1 MKRPRIG
8 VNFYKVVV
16 GVGFSLLWAKV
27 MYLAWP
33 NPSYVTFIWFYLII
47 GSVLL
52 KWVFFGAIDR
62 IHLKIR
68 LGAAQKEL
76 EESGMRVEESGR
88 VRHQEA
94 IQQVSLEKINKA
106 AFDERLNQLLQEV
119 SAFGGMVERAIERSI
134 ESITKR
140 DIRLATEVI
149 AGDNK
154 LDQRR
159 FVIEGDCMQLIASGH
174 ATDSDLR
181 AIVAVLGIA
190 TELER
195 MGDYAKGI
203 ANITLMMGEEPSLE
217 LPMEIPQMAQKGI
230 EMLRGSLESLAAGD
244 VERAKRICRKDDE
257 VDGLYDQA
265 FRELLL
271 FIIAHPEAVTQ
282 ATRMI
287 WVAHNLERFADRV
300 TNICEQ
306 VVLSVTG
313 QLVDIGVS
321 EY

>member
-8 VNFYKVVV
+8 VNFYKVIV

-62 IHLKIR
+62 IYLKIR

-76 EESGMRVEESGR
+76 DESGMRVEESGR
-88 VRHQEA
+88 VSQQELG
-94 IQQVSLEKINKA
+94 QQVSLEKIDKA
-106 AFDERLNQLLQEV
+106 AFDEKLKQLQQEV
-119 SAFGGMVERAIERSI
+119 SAFGSMVERAMERSI

-140 DIRLATEVI
+140 DIRLAADVI
-149 AGDNK
+149 AEDNR

-159 FVIEGDCMQLIASGH
+159 FMIEGGCIQLIASGH
-174 ATDSDLR
+174 ATDSELR
-181 AIVAVLGIA
+181 TIVAVLGIA

-217 LPMEIPQMAQKGI
+217 LPVEIPKMVQKGI
-230 EMLRGSLESLAAGD
+230 EMLRGSLESFAAGD
-244 VERAKRICRKDDE
+244 VERAKRICHEDDE

-287 WVAHNLERFADRV
+287 WAAHNLERFADRV

-313 QLVDIGVS
+313 QLVDIGAS

>member
-8 VNFYKVVV
+8 VNFYKVIV

-33 NPSYVTFIWFYLII
+33 NPSYVTFIWFYLAI

-62 IHLKIR
+62 IHLKLR
-68 LGAAQKEL
+68 LVAAQREL
-76 EESGMRVEESGR
+76 DESGMRVEESGR
-88 VRHQEA
+88 VSHQEA
-94 IQQVSLEKINKA
+94 GQQVSLEKIDMAVFN
-106 AFDERLNQLLQEV
+106 ERLNQLLEEV
-119 SAFGGMVERAIERSI
+119 SAFGSMVQRAIERSI

-140 DIRLATEVI
+140 DVRLAADVI
-149 AGDNK
+149 AEDNE

-159 FVIEGDCMQLIASGH
+159 FMIEGDCMQLIASGH

-181 AIVAVLGIA
+181 TIIAVLGIA

-195 MGDYAKGI
+195 MGDYAEGI
-203 ANITLMMGEEPSLE
+203 ANIALMMGEDPGLGV
-217 LPMEIPQMAQKGI
+217 PAEIRQMAQKGI
-230 EMLRGSLESLAAGD
+230 EMLRDSLEAFAAGD
-244 VERAKRICRKDDE
+244 VDGAKRICHEDDE

-287 WVAHNLERFADRV
+287 WAAHNLERFADRV
-300 TNICEQ
+300 TNICER
-306 VVLSVTG
+306 VVFSATG
-313 QLVDIGVS
+313 QFFDIGAS
-321 EY
+321 RY